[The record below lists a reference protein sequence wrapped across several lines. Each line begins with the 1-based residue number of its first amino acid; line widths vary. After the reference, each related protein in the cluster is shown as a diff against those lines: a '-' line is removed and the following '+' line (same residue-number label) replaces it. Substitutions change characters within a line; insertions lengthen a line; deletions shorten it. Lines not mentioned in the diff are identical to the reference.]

1 MRAVSSDEGHMS
13 TQWIVVADAAAARFF
28 ERTADGRLKRVGATY
43 HDASRM
49 HEGDLRTG
57 GKGGVDDSAG
67 AGHHEADPQ
76 VRTSEKHAD
85 IFAKELAK
93 KLKSDHNDKKFDA
106 LVLAAA
112 PQFLGH
118 LRDKLDD
125 TVSATIVDSID
136 EDWTNEDDDKIAK
149 HLNTQ
154 LYK

>member
-1 MRAVSSDEGHMS
+1 MS

-28 ERTADGRLKRVGATY
+28 ERTADGQLKRVGATY
-43 HDASRM
+43 HEESRM

-57 GKGGVDDSAG
+57 GKGGVDDSTSAS
-67 AGHHEADPQ
+67 HHEADPQ
-76 VRTSEKHAD
+76 VTTQEKHAD
-85 IFAKELAK
+85 IFAKELAE
-93 KLKSDHNDKKFDA
+93 KLKSAHNDGTFDA

-112 PQFLGH
+112 PAFLGH

-125 TVSATIVDSID
+125 NVAKTVVDSID
-136 EDWTNEDDDKIAK
+136 KDWTSEDDDQIAK

>member
-1 MRAVSSDEGHMS
+1 MS

-28 ERTADGRLKRVGATY
+28 KRTADGKLSRIGATY
-43 HDASRM
+43 HEPSRM

-57 GKGGVDDSAG
+57 GEGGVDDSAG
-67 AGHHEADPQ
+67 AGHHDADPQ
-76 VRTSEKHAD
+76 VHTSEKHAN
-85 IFAKELAK
+85 IFAKKLAQ
-93 KLKSDHNDKKFDA
+93 KLKSDHNAKRFDA

-125 TVSATIVDSID
+125 TVAATIVDSID
-136 EDWTNEDDDKIAK
+136 KDWTNENDDKIAK